1 MAGDTLQ
8 ELDNAA
14 NEAERD
20 LESIPN
26 EVLLVTAKW
35 FNKWYRKA
43 GHKRLGK
50 ILVKVASQLDK

>member
-1 MAGDTLQ
+1 MPEDSMQ
-8 ELDNAA
+8 QMDNAA
-14 NEAERD
+14 NEAEKD
-20 LESIPN
+20 LENIPN
-26 EVLLVTAKW
+26 EQLLVTARW

>member
-1 MAGDTLQ
+1 MAGDTSQ
-8 ELDNAA
+8 EMDNAA

>member
-1 MAGDTLQ
+1 MPEDSMQAM
-8 ELDNAA
+8 DNAA
-14 NEAERD
+14 NEAEKD
-20 LESIPN
+20 LENIPN
-26 EVLLVTAKW
+26 DQLLVTARW